1 MNNKKLYQD
10 TFSQVRFQ
18 GELDPAAMERS
29 RKKPHVLRKAVLIAA
44 AVCLLAGTVAA
55 AREWMTLRDLEIRVP
70 VTDPAGS
77 GSAAASSSHTA
88 AGSSSAAETVPTGLI
103 SLAGYMDTP
112 ESRAL
117 QEWEAFLATY
127 DDGGALERI
136 GNGPSGFEEKYGM
149 YLIYTQAMADKVDE
163 ITAKYGLAL
172 HKEMYMIPGHGWN
185 DVLQGTLLPTATRN
199 YAGYMYEDGT
209 FHFDGDLDI
218 PGYGL
223 LDFQFDRSVRG
234 SFSTMVLNV
243 RDVADYTQ
251 WAYTTAC
258 GQEVTLAL
266 GSSKG
271 LIFVDLKDSFVV
283 VNVLAGTETSPY
295 DVFSSGPLSP
305 GDLEALA
312 DSIDFTALAPVIR
325 PDTLDMA
332 SLEAKWNGNEPEID
346 PFLYT
351 LGMPEAEVQKFF
363 ADFLR
368 LAENGDLRAAAE
380 YMAYPVVLEAEG
392 EALWIDTPEA
402 LLPYWDAVFTPGLRE
417 RILIFQYDKE
427 RSDLWVDGVSV
438 MAAGGAIRME
448 MVDKELK
455 ITAVHVENG
464 RGMWQAERAFAATD
478 WASVERIAAVTRAE
492 AETFLYG
499 VMDDLR
505 TGDLSLADR
514 LVYPCVLETPTE
526 TVTLAVPE
534 DLYAYYD
541 VTVGADAKTLVMS
554 IGSGSVFA
562 ADGLAAA
569 GSGEVWFGPVP
580 GEGLKLFT
588 LQVPEL
594 WSIHPATGITAG

>member
-1 MNNKKLYQD
+1 MNDNNKKLYQE

-18 GELDPAAMERS
+18 GEIDPARMEPP
-29 RKKPHVLRKAVLIAA
+29 RKKNHVVRKVVLLA
-44 AVCLLAGTVAA
+44 AVVCILAGTVAA
-55 AREWMTLRDLEIRVP
+55 AREWMTLRDLEIKVP
-70 VTDPAGS
+70 VTVPAEGS
-77 GSAAASSSHTA
+77 GSASASQPVM
-88 AGSSSAAETVPTGLI
+88 EEVPTGLI

-117 QEWEAFLATY
+117 QEWEAFLSTY
-127 DDGGALERI
+127 DDGGALARI
-136 GNGPSGFEEKYGM
+136 GNNPTGFEDKYGM
-149 YLIYTQAMADKVDE
+149 YLVYTQAMADKMDE

-172 HKEMYMIPGHGWN
+172 HKKMYMIPGHGWN
-185 DVLQGTLLPTATRN
+185 DVLQGTLLPTAVRN

-218 PGYGL
+218 PDYGR

-234 SFSTMVLNV
+234 SFSDVVLNV

-266 GSSKG
+266 GSTKG

-295 DVFSSGPLSP
+295 DVFSSGPLSAT
-305 GDLEALA
+305 DLEALA
-312 DSIDFTALAPVIR
+312 DSIDFTVLTPVIR

-332 SLEAKWNGNEPEID
+332 ALEAKWNGDPFEID

-351 LGMPEAEVQKFF
+351 LGMEEAEVQQFF

-380 YMAYPVVLEAEG
+380 YLAYPVVLEADG
-392 EALWIDTPEA
+392 EAIRAETPEA
-402 LLPYWDAVFTPGLRE
+402 LLPYWDAVFTPAMWE
-417 RILIFQYDKE
+417 RINIFRYDKE
-427 RSDLWVDGVSV
+427 RSDLWVDGVGV

-448 MVDKELK
+448 MVNKELK

-464 RGMWQAERAFAATD
+464 RGMWQAEQAFAATD
-478 WASVERIAAVTRAE
+478 WSSVERIAAVTQAE

-499 VMDDLR
+499 LMEDLR
-505 TGDLSLADR
+505 TGDLSLAER
-514 LVYPCVLETPTE
+514 FVYPCVLETPAE
-526 TVTLAVPE
+526 TVTFNAPE
-534 DLYAYYD
+534 DLCAYYD
-541 VTVGADAKTLVMS
+541 ATVGADAKTLVMN
-554 IGSGSVFA
+554 IGSGSVFG

-569 GSGEVWFGPVP
+569 GGGMVWFGPVP

-588 LQVPEL
+588 LQVPDG
-594 WSIHPATGITAG
+594 WSIHPANPGITAG